1 MIALPGALVAA
12 FCALPQHSLAP
23 WHTAPRAGKHSLAPW
38 HTAPRA
44 YGSEAIVTCKILS
57 LSLCL
62 SVSLSFFL
70 LSSLSFSLP
79 PLSLYLWL

>member
-23 WHTAPRAGKHSLAPW
+23 WHNAPRACNLQNSL
-38 HTAPRA
+38 
-44 YGSEAIVTCKILS
+44 SLS

-62 SVSLSFFL
+62 SLLFFAFFSLLLSLTSLS
-70 LSSLSFSLP
+70 
-79 PLSLYLWL
+79 LSLAVKQVVA